1 MRNGLYHGLY
11 HGLYPETVIEGITKN
26 TWPVVGVYGLM
37 TVDTGLPQI
46 LFHMQKVHTA
56 CKEQRQTIPLADRDR
71 RNRREEMTSGR
82 RVRRNGH

>member
-37 TVDTGLPQI
+37 TVDTGLPHI
-46 LFHMQKVHTA
+46 LFHMQKGA
-56 CKEQRQTIPLADRDR
+56 YRL
-71 RNRREEMTSGR
+71 
-82 RVRRNGH
+82 